1 MTDTLARM
9 FVRADWQ
16 LSAACRGM
24 DANWWFPPR
33 GGSTHVAEAK
43 AVCATCPVA
52 AACLQYAITNDE
64 RTGIWGGRSI
74 DVYRRSMPDVIAK
87 TASRRG
93 RYERKLKPIE
103 HGNYYRGYAAE
114 KRRGID
120 PCAECKQAAVEWR
133 RQRKELRAA

>member
-1 MTDTLARM
+1 MRSKARQ
-9 FVRADWQ
+9 R
-16 LSAACRGM
+16 CRSSI
-24 DANWWFPPR
+24 AI
-33 GGSTHVAEAK
+33 
-43 AVCATCPVA
+43 CPA
-52 AACLQYAITNDE
+52 PQYAIDNDE

-74 DVYRRSMPDVIAK
+74 DRYRRSLPDVIAK

-133 RQRKELRAA
+133 RQRKELKAA

>member
-1 MTDTLARM
+1 MTDNLARM

-16 LSAACRGM
+16 QDAACRGM
-24 DANWWFPPR
+24 NANWWHPPR
-33 GGSTHVAEAK
+33 GGGGHVAEAK
-43 AVCATCPVA
+43 AVCAICPVA
-52 AACLQYAITNDE
+52 AACLQYAIDNDE
-64 RTGIWGGRSI
+64 RTGIWGGLSI
-74 DVYRRSMPDVIAK
+74 DRYRRSTPDVIAK

-103 HGNYYRGYAAE
+103 HGNYYRGYRAE
-114 KRRGID
+114 ERRGID